1 VVKDMSKE
9 EITRDK
15 AVREDTEVINIM
27 YKEEIMTINSLITRN
42 NRIKTKINMV
52 IKILTKKE

>member
-15 AVREDTEVINIM
+15 AVREDTEVINIT

>member
-1 VVKDMSKE
+1 MSKE

-15 AVREDTEVINIM
+15 AVREDTEVINIT
-27 YKEEIMTINSLITRN
+27 YKEEITTISSLITRN

>member
-1 VVKDMSKE
+1 MSKE

-15 AVREDTEVINIM
+15 AVREDTEVINIT